1 MIGALVVN
9 GLLMDCR
16 TEDSKQNYRTLL
28 RLYSMRKTKPFELTV
43 ILDDEKINIKILQYP
58 V

>member
-9 GLLMDCR
+9 GLHMDCR
-16 TEDSKQNYRTLL
+16 IEDSKQNYRTLL